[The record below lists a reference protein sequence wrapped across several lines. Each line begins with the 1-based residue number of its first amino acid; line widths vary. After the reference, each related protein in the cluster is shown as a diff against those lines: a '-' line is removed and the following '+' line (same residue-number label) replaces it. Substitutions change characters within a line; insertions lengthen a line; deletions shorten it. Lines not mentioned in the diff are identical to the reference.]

1 MLNKTHL
8 VGIMMTALLV
18 GTVTIPIT
26 ANAQMSMDHSGM
38 SIKKDS
44 TKKEEKSKTSKPKA
58 SGKPTSEYRFAST
71 TVTSSQDPGVGHESH
86 QLAIVLPP
94 SDNVYHGILTYSA
107 SENVQLISLTGP
119 LKAGEDKGQPTWTPD
134 GKTKFALTLV
144 DPANSAGNWQFS
156 GNALAIHTKN
166 KDPFTVSYSIAYRE
180 SSKTDLVMAN
190 TVVSAKDPGVGHE
203 SHQLAIV
210 LPPSDKV
217 YHGILT
223 YSASENV
230 QLVSLTGPL
239 KAGEDKGQPTWTP
252 DGKTK
257 FALTLVDP
265 ANSAGA
271 WKFAGNAIAIH
282 TKNTNPFTVSY
293 SLVAAN

>member
-1 MLNKTHL
+1 MLNKTYL
-8 VGIMMTALLV
+8 VGIMVTALLV
-18 GTVTIPIT
+18 GTVTVPIT

-38 SIKKDS
+38 SMKKDSTKKDTKSSSAKTDGSMSMKDS
-44 TKKEEKSKTSKPKA
+44 TKKEEKPKMSKPKV

-71 TVTSSQDPGVGHESH
+71 TITSSQ
-86 QLAIVLPP
+86 
-94 SDNVYHGILTYSA
+94 
-107 SENVQLISLTGP
+107 
-119 LKAGEDKGQPTWTPD
+119 
-134 GKTKFALTLV
+134 
-144 DPANSAGNWQFS
+144 
-156 GNALAIHTKN
+156 
-166 KDPFTVSYSIAYRE
+166 
-180 SSKTDLVMAN
+180 
-190 TVVSAKDPGVGHE
+190 DPGVGHE